1 MPSVQDSRIFGTFVG
16 ELAAPKNERNLSGF
30 SLNAVE
36 TFPVQI
42 RHLTLPGSTDLTS
55 SDPCAQNH

>member
-1 MPSVQDSRIFGTFVG
+1 MPSVEDSRIFGRFIG
-16 ELAAPKNERNLSGF
+16 ALAAPKKERNLSGF

-42 RHLTLPGSTDLTS
+42 RHLTLPGSTDLSS
-55 SDPCAQNH
+55 SDPCAQNN